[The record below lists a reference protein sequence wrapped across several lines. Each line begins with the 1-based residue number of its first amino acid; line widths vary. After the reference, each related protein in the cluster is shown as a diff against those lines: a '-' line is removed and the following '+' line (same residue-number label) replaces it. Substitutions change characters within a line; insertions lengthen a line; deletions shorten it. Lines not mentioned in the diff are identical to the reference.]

1 MRLPTGV
8 LVWSSA
14 PHKGCS
20 EEEKGNNTDSVQRAE
35 ESKFRGT
42 GSMLSG
48 EIGRQLNSQKVGC
61 LRRTPELPT
70 WGDPRKAKC
79 SCWALILALQK
90 QPEDLYSPP
99 RKSSVCQRSRLLL
112 LTSPQFSLTPVRCAR
127 PCTQLADGIFPLSV
141 Q

>member
-8 LVWSSA
+8 LVWSSV

-61 LRRTPELPT
+61 LRRTPEFLCLGEGVTDVHVEIP
-70 WGDPRKAKC
+70 
-79 SCWALILALQK
+79 S
-90 QPEDLYSPP
+90 E
-99 RKSSVCQRSRLLL
+99 QRATGTVS
-112 LTSPQFSLTPVRCAR
+112 Q
-127 PCTQLADGIFPLSV
+127 
-141 Q
+141 